1 MAGQMVKFPANGGT
15 ADAYLATPSSDTG
28 PGVIVIQEWWGLTD
42 QIKGVADMF
51 AREGFVALAPDFY
64 HGKGAK
70 IGEPDKAQKLMMEFF
85 QADTASKDAKGA
97 AEYLAG
103 HPSVTSEKVGVIGF
117 CMGGGFALLLS
128 AEGYDA
134 ASVNYGI
141 VPSDIDELAP
151 RCGPIVASYGGKD
164 WTTNRVP
171 ALREAL
177 RAHHVPHD
185 VEVYPAAGHSFLNHK
200 PNGPLLFRPVAK
212 LAHAGPEPAAA
223 ADAWRRIEAFF
234 AAHLGD

>member
-15 ADAYLATPSSDTG
+15 ADAYLAIPPSDTG

-117 CMGGGFALLLS
+117 CMGGFLALLVGS
-128 AEGYDA
+128 VAPDRVA
-134 ASVNYGI
+134 AVVDCYGVGQRMPDLKPLRGI
-141 VPSDIDELAP
+141 PVLGIF
-151 RCGPIVASYGGKD
+151 GGKD
-164 WTTNRVP
+164 HSAAEFA
-171 ALREAL
+171 ALEKAARENG
-177 RAHHVPHD
+177 VTFTKYT
-185 VEVYPAAGHSFLNHK
+185 YPEADHAFLNEQRK
-200 PNGPLLFRPVAK
+200 DVYRPDDAK
-212 LAHAGPEPAAA
+212 
-223 ADAWRRIEAFF
+223 DAWSKILPFLKSNVR
-234 AAHLGD
+234 